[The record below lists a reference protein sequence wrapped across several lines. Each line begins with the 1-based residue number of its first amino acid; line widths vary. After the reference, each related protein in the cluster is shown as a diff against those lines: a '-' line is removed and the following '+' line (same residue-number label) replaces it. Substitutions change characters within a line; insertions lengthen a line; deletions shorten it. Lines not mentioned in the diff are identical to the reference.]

1 MRGIYQFGFEKPSA
15 IQQRAII
22 PIAEGRDVIAQAQS
36 GTGKTSMI
44 AVSMC
49 QRVDTQM
56 RECGHPPAQVL
67 SSPGLLD
74 PVNLQSSQ
82 LTPANLGDQT
92 ISSCLAG
99 YASVVARSQV
109 ITPLGLSSVV
119 AGHRLHKRGAQPFPE
134 SEGPLV
140 SREHTCSL
148 TDAALARVQ
157 GPGADP
163 VADAGAGGADDKDHP
178 GRGRLRQGQR
188 AHLHRRHQPGCARRA
203 ASRREPHFFAATVST
218 VIPAHRLLR
227 SRVLGAAGWRLLV
240 SSG

>member
-1 MRGIYQFGFEKPSA
+1 MRCRPAAAPAAPEGEYDAEEGLTFETSKGIKVVSSFEDMRLKDLLMRGIYQFGFEKPSA

-74 PVNLQSSQ
+74 PMNLQSSQ

-92 ISSCLAG
+92 T
-99 YASVVARSQV
+99 Q
-109 ITPLGLSSVV
+109 
-119 AGHRLHKRGAQPFPE
+119 
-134 SEGPLV
+134 
-140 SREHTCSL
+140 
-148 TDAALARVQ
+148 
-157 GPGADP
+157 
-163 VADAGAGGADDKDHP
+163 
-178 GRGRLRQGQR
+178 
-188 AHLHRRHQPGCARRA
+188 AH
-203 ASRREPHFFAATVST
+203 V
-218 VIPAHRLLR
+218 
-227 SRVLGAAGWRLLV
+227 
-240 SSG
+240 